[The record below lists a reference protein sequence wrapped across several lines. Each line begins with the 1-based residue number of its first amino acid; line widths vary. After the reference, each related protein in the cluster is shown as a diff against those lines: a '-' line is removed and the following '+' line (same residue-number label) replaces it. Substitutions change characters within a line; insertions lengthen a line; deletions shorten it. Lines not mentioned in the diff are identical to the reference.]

1 MTQDDLRRQ
10 KVDLTIQVEDAEK
23 LFAGLREKANAQ
35 SDKLKFLSIWL
46 RNHPQDHIHE
56 PGIVNNNGLPFGDSY
71 VSALE
76 IGPMLKLVDQ
86 IREQGAVVSD
96 LKGRLARLA

>member
-1 MTQDDLRRQ
+1 MTQEELRRQ

-23 LFAGLREKANAQ
+23 LLAGLREKANAL
-35 SDKLKFLSIWL
+35 SDKLRFLSNWL
-46 RNHPQDHIHE
+46 RNSPQDQIRE
-56 PGIVNNNGLPFGDSY
+56 PGIVNNNGLPFSDSY

-76 IGPMLKLVDQ
+76 VGPMLELIGQ
-86 IREQGAVVSD
+86 IREQMNVVAD